1 MFVTSINMGLG
12 SHKVDSVKVVD
23 VNVDENTEKTREDL
37 LANLLEVPGKWS
49 SNIGRK
55 DVFIV
60 DLGFNPVHEETHI
73 LWRGQCGGLPV
84 FILILP
90 SVLIPRST

>member
-49 SNIGRK
+49 S
-55 DVFIV
+55 
-60 DLGFNPVHEETHI
+60 
-73 LWRGQCGGLPV
+73 W
-84 FILILP
+84 
-90 SVLIPRST
+90 